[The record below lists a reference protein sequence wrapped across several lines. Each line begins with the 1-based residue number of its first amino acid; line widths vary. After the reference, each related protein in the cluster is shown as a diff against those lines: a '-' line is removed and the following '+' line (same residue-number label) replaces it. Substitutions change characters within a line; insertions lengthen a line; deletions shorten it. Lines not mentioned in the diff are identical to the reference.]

1 MLDRCLDCN
10 SSLKKEET
18 ACFACGAPVKR
29 ESSRTTFG
37 KRFATVLKFAFFGSA
52 ILTVASLFFDATP
65 SFWKCITAT
74 LVLLLAKSSAD
85 QMLEPNSNH

>member
-10 SSLKKEET
+10 SSLKKDE
-18 ACFACGAPVKR
+18 AVCFACGAPVKR
-29 ESSRTTFG
+29 ESGRTAFG
-37 KRFATVLKFAFFGSA
+37 KRFATVLKFALFASA
-52 ILTVASLFFDATP
+52 MLTVASLFFDATP

-85 QMLEPNSNH
+85 QMLELNGNH